1 VSSQGDQCA
10 DADPRQIGTDR
21 LGWDYKVRCRL
32 PHRTPSSV
40 GQLDR
45 DVTGTA
51 PGTLAKNHK
60 SLTKKGMPRVG
71 DRDVRHYPINNWG
84 IPTIADAILD
94 RLVHNA
100 HRLTLKGDS
109 MRKIAAKRSGLD
121 ASPAL

>member
-1 VSSQGDQCA
+1 MSSQGDQCA
-10 DADPRQIGTDR
+10 EADPRQIGTDR

-32 PHRTPSSV
+32 QHRTPSSA

-71 DRDVRHYPINNWG
+71 ASGGFGDLYVKLVAQV
-84 IPTIADAILD
+84 PT
-94 RLVHNA
+94 N
-100 HRLTLKGDS
+100 LTDEQRELFKQLAE
-109 MRKIAAKRSGLD
+109 MAKAR
-121 ASPAL
+121 

>member
-84 IPTIADAILD
+84 ILRCSVIRWWRLPSSIACFTTA
-94 RLVHNA
+94 
-100 HRLTLKGDS
+100 T
-109 MRKIAAKRSGLD
+109 
-121 ASPAL
+121 